1 MQTFL
6 AAQNGVDQIFWW
18 KTYSPP
24 RWLLNGR
31 NEEIT
36 TVDLMGLAGKQMIT
50 RLKSDA
56 ACIGGKENG
65 TVLVAPASATFLD
78 PHTVPRFPGE
88 KPELAFKELWRYRQH
103 IGLDD
108 LDFGDDGVWPTLERV
123 VGRRG
128 LVAWDVRRAC

>member
-1 MQTFL
+1 
-6 AAQNGVDQIFWW
+6 VDQVYWW

-31 NEEIT
+31 NKEIT
-36 TVDLMGLAGKQMIT
+36 TFDLMGLAGDQMIDV
-50 RLKSDA
+50 LKIDA
-56 ACIGGKENG
+56 ACIGGNENG

-78 PHTVPRFPGE
+78 PYTAPRFAGE
-88 KPELAFKELWRYRQH
+88 EPELVFVELWRYRQH

>member
-6 AAQNGVDQIFWW
+6 ASHNDVDQVLWW

-31 NEEIT
+31 NADIT
-36 TVDLMGLAGKQMIT
+36 TVDLMGLAGEDMIA
-50 RLKSDA
+50 RLKNDA
-56 ACIGGKENG
+56 ACIGGRENG

-78 PHTVPRFPGE
+78 PYTAVDFAGE
-88 KPELAFKELWRYRQH
+88 TPELTFVELWRHRQH

>member
-6 AAQNGVDQIFWW
+6 AGQSGVAQVFWW

-24 RWLLNGR
+24 RWLLDGR
-31 NEEIT
+31 NEDVT
-36 TVDLMGLAGKQMIT
+36 TVDLMGLAGGDMFA

-56 ACIGGKENG
+56 ACIGSEGNG

-78 PHTVPRFPGE
+78 PYLVPRFSGE
-88 KPELAFKELWRYRQH
+88 KPELVFREMWRYRRH
-103 IGLDD
+103 VGLDD
-108 LDFGDDGVWPTLERV
+108 LGFGDDGIWPTLERV